1 MTITINEQDK
11 KLVVTLVGDLDNMA
25 SSEAER
31 SFAPIY
37 DRSDCDVVFDC
48 SGLNYISSS
57 GLPLMLNVY
66 KHTRS
71 NGHRA
76 VLLNLMKKSWKCLPL
91 AASCNSSK
99 QLRIDN

>member
-37 DRSDCDVVFDC
+37 DRSDCDVVFD
-48 SGLNYISSS
+48 
-57 GLPLMLNVY
+57 
-66 KHTRS
+66 
-71 NGHRA
+71 RA
-76 VLLNLMKKSWKCLPL
+76 VLLNLNEEVMEVFAIGGFL
-91 AASCNSSK
+91 
-99 QLRIDN
+99 QLFKTAED

>member
-57 GLPLMLNVY
+57 GLRLMLNVY

-76 VLLNLMKKSWKCLPL
+76 VLLNLNEEVMEVFAIGGFL
-91 AASCNSSK
+91 
-99 QLRIDN
+99 QLFKTAED